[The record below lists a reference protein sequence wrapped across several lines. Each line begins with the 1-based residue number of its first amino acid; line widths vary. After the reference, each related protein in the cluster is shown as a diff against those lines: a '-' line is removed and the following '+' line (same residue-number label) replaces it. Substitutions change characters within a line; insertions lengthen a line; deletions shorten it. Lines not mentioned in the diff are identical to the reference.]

1 MTEAIAQPTPKQ
13 QYTAYIERLTRQVV
27 DALPISVRDEDLK
40 RARAR
45 FRVAFS
51 ADGYEAKFRGDGSQA
66 PTLLDCT
73 GESIARAI
81 VLSAMSGLFPGGPK
95 PDVWLIPRRNK
106 HRSNALEC
114 NWQLSFRG
122 YLRLARRAGYDL
134 EPVLVYEGEDFKLEE
149 GNYPKIH
156 HVRNLEI
163 EPSWDLLRFG
173 YVRVFRQGHREEAKI
188 AYLTKKQIMQRR
200 AKAQDQGIWNEWP
213 LEMAL
218 KTLCHYAG
226 NREMFPVD
234 DPARY
239 AMEASD
245 SAELGAGSAVAI
257 GTSIPAASEPR
268 SLPEA
273 HEGAVIGLP
282 AAHTIEAE
290 MITDDRLGPDP
301 HAAPVQIAEDLK
313 PPVEGLAGLSGDE
326 LSNLIRDELKRLKTK
341 VDQEDACERHFLTK
355 DRLAV
360 FKLAPDKKAA
370 GLASLRAE
378 LDGLAEMAAERE
390 PGEDG

>member
-51 ADGYEAKFRGDGSQA
+51 ADGYEAKSRSDGSQA

-106 HRSNALEC
+106 HRGNALEC

-156 HVRNLEI
+156 HIRNLDL

-226 NREMFPVD
+226 NREIFPVD

-273 HEGAVIGLP
+273 HEGAVIDLS
-282 AAHTIEAE
+282 AARE
-290 MITDDRLGPDP
+290 PDP
-301 HAAPVQIAEDLK
+301 VGAAFTAPVQIAEDLK
-313 PPVEGLAGLSGDE
+313 PPVEGLAGLSGDD
-326 LSNLIRDELKRLKTK
+326 LSNLIREELKRLKTK
-341 VDQEDACERHFLTK
+341 ADQEDACERHFLTG

-360 FKLAPDKKAA
+360 FKLPAEKKAA
-370 GLASLRAE
+370 GLTTLRAE
-378 LDGLAEMAAERE
+378 LDGLAEMAENFERV
-390 PGEDG
+390 PGED